1 MSVVERVEEQSDFDR
16 IANNMIHKLNLD
28 EKIDYDFYKNEL
40 MKLQKPLSNIFN
52 PEDLANDL
60 ARVQAY
66 KDRAVEIVGILT
78 RNYLT
83 YKRLVEV
90 LTKGWPKFSNEK
102 SAEKREGEA
111 LLKMSGFIMDANDA
125 DIAYRYAM
133 DIMRNLESQM
143 DSVSRQI
150 TCAQAAAQISGSRY
164 AFDAHANSNE
174 RFTSVEQESEVVQK
188 PFQKSCRDE
197 EVTFDNFE
205 GN

>member
-16 IANNMIHKLNLD
+16 IADNMIHKLNLD
-28 EKIDYDFYKNEL
+28 EKVDYDFYRNEL
-40 MKLQKPLSNIFN
+40 MQLQKPLSNIFN

-78 RNYLT
+78 KNHLT

-125 DIAYRYAM
+125 EIAYRYAM

-150 TCAQAAAQISGSRY
+150 TCAQAAAQINGARY
-164 AFDAHANSNE
+164 AFDAHVSSNE
-174 RFTSVEQESEVVQK
+174 QFSSFEPEPEFAQK
-188 PFQKSCRDE
+188 QFHRDE
-197 EVTFDNFE
+197 EINFDKF
-205 GN
+205 